1 VPCLLPALE
10 SSVRQLRN
18 NSSEGCV
25 AVFPGF
31 LGIGASFSPQPP
43 VGRVCMSAKGVSPCD
58 SDSRDWGPGKDHHA
72 PFSLPNM

>member
-1 VPCLLPALE
+1 M
-10 SSVRQLRN
+10 
-18 NSSEGCV
+18 